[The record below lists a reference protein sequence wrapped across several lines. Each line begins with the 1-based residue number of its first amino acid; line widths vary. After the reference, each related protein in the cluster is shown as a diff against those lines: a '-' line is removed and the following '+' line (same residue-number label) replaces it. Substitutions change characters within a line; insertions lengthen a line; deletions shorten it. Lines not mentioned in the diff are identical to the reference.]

1 MRAQNPEE
9 ILVKMA
15 SLLEEAGV
23 LEQTTSSEENTELN
37 AMAGSIMAIAD
48 QLDSAGAEI
57 AAARLDD
64 ALGKLAETGCQPQ
77 GTAII
82 ARDSKGM
89 EKDIVLKAA
98 ATTLIRIS
106 DRLDELDIKAAR
118 DIDRALAALAGKCMC
133 PCPRC
138 ANAHEPSDHCGNVEM
153 HCYEGETG
161 LVPM

>member
-23 LEQTTSSEENTELN
+23 LEKTASSEENTELN

-48 QLDSAGAEI
+48 QLDSAGAEF

-64 ALGKLAETGCQPQ
+64 ALGKLAETGCQPREME
-77 GTAII
+77 TI
-82 ARDSKGM
+82 AQASEGVDT
-89 EKDIVLKAA
+89 DIVLKAA

-106 DRLDELDIKAAR
+106 DRLDELDIEAAR
-118 DIDRALAALAGKCMC
+118 DVDRALAALAGRCMC

-138 ANAHEPSDHCGNVEM
+138 AGARGPGDHCGNAEM
-153 HCYEGETG
+153 HCYEGEAGPT
-161 LVPM
+161 PM